1 MNSLFEQM
9 ITLASAE
16 EFLDFFQLEYDQSVV
31 NVNRLHILQRFH
43 QYMRQTKGLSEME
56 ENQQHDK
63 CRELLACAYQ
73 DFVNSSAVKEK
84 VFKVFRDAEGIKTI
98 SLNSLRDSIPS
109 RNLTSV

>member
-16 EFLDFFQLEYDQSVV
+16 EFLDFFHLEYDQAVV

-43 QYMRQTKGLSEME
+43 QYMRQTKGLGEMNE
-56 ENQQHDK
+56 ELQREK
-63 CRELLACAYQ
+63 CRELLVCAYQ

-84 VFKVFRDAEGIKTI
+84 VFKVFRDAEGIKTV
-98 SLNSLRDSIPS
+98 SLDSLRDAMPTRS
-109 RNLTSV
+109 LKAA

>member
-1 MNSLFEQM
+1 MTSLFEQM

-16 EFLDFFQLEYDQSVV
+16 EFLDFFELEYDQAVV

-43 QYMRQTKGLSEME
+43 QYMRQTKGLGEMAE
-56 ENQQHDK
+56 VLQHDT
-63 CRELLACAYQ
+63 CRELLARAYQ

-98 SLNSLRDSIPS
+98 SLNSLRDAMPPRGI
-109 RNLTSV
+109 NAA